1 MVRRGDIARR
11 SRAPPRDGRPWRSAA
26 FAFFAA
32 LLLRVPPASDAYELA
47 CQPEG
52 SVTTVAGDGTPGF
65 RDGLQERS
73 AFRSPSGVAVRAATG
88 DVYVADSGNH
98 RIRKITPANQVSTV
112 VGSGVAGWM
121 DGAATRARLSDPR
134 GLAWSTDGL
143 LFVAD
148 AGNHRIR
155 VVDLEVG
162 GVATYAGSGEDGY
175 LDHEH
180 PLNAQIKQ
188 PTGLAY
194 HAETRVL
201 YVTDGDG
208 RIRGARAVGDPDGAG
223 VFTLANAAGRSGFV
237 DSNDGLNA
245 AFDTPMFI
253 AFDDTQSTLYIADRR
268 NHAVRAMDVATGAV
282 TTAAGRTGAPP
293 ERGSSLAADG
303 ARGGPVLPGGE
314 AGVRFDE
321 PVGVAFFLEPLD
333 VGGGGIENAGSGS
346 PHGRR
351 TLLVTE
357 LGSNRVRRVA
367 LDGNVTGSEGVAS
380 VASFSYAGSYVAA
393 SGHRDELGPASMF
406 AAPAGVA
413 VVPPAA
419 GGAASGASAYVC
431 DAGNHAVR
439 RLERRLP
446 TRLRVSV
453 SATDVSRFDGSAEEP
468 DINMFPLGA
477 SAYARRDEVVDTYAY
492 YSVNGPPGNETTHLA
507 DALSYRGETHDA
519 TMCAYPGA
527 EYFFHFKGALRA
539 VVADESLFESRNVT
553 KHNAYVAWEGKDGDD
568 ERSETVK
575 LRGGGCTD
583 PRAPNHDAWATHE
596 DGTCVAG
603 VSVRVTIKSLGAFG
617 VYQIEGPGVYY
628 TEELAPRASHED
640 DENEPAEDDVHE
652 LVFGAYPQAAYTLQ
666 LHGALSAVVADAPG
680 QTTNF
685 TYLNHTSRNVNSH
698 RIEVFRP
705 AGAGCTRTEFINYSP
720 FATSDDG
727 TCVTGAFLMVDSAS
741 SNGTGATDLLDWYEF
756 GVVNALQPLLL
767 GGQAVLTPVL
777 FTAAN
782 ATAQQTVYVAPG
794 RFPVHVFGDARA
806 TVARVDEAGESS
818 VLLSV
823 DGRDERARVDEHG
836 FNSTLGDALGFLTVL
851 GVDDVTDANEGA
863 SDAMVM
869 GTGADATITNLVVAN
884 LSASAKA
891 NARNDLVSDGARGA
905 WDFLSRTWRA
915 NPLRRELDF
924 VAKVTF
930 PYDVAKLPTVKGNAE
945 AVVVRASDETA
956 SDWRVVP
963 GAVFD
968 AAAEKVT
975 VLVDVFSLFS
985 VAARA
990 SARAVEPARVR
1001 HTGGAPLT
1009 LDGVDFRV
1017 PPVYNATG
1025 SVFCKFGELF
1035 TKAEWVSSRDPRGF
1049 GDAALCAT
1057 PAVSRAGFVSVEFYD
1072 AGTYQN
1078 SASDLR
1084 VLFTA
1089 PPLVSRVSPS
1099 SGPDTGA
1106 ALVALAGAAF
1116 AHLGGDGKR
1125 DVACHFGDFGDFGGV
1140 APGVAVSSAVA
1151 LCETP
1156 AADAKRHAEVRVG
1169 VASDGAH
1176 DARTAAYRYRVSL
1189 ADAVFTLGG
1198 DGAEGK
1204 TEEDTNARELF
1215 GVGAGGAVVD
1225 ARLGTVRGALAR
1237 ETKCSFGAVVVAARR
1252 VSENGEGLHC
1262 VAPAG
1267 AGRKT
1272 VALVASSA
1280 EPGARLAAFQYV
1292 EEEDSFFWAGLP
1304 PSGRPASRAGVS
1316 VTNDPERFAASL
1328 FVGEDGRYG
1337 ARLEM
1342 AASGDAATF
1351 VSRAKKTKPRC
1362 ALGGV
1367 AAATELAS
1375 SELTKV
1381 RRAGSFSVFSGKENV
1396 SSTTSTSDV
1405 SRRVVL
1411 SCSPTRGRLASGFVA
1426 VALAPDG
1433 ADAPAAAEPV
1443 ASLLVPSPKEAPRF
1457 FGVLGGAHV
1466 PAAAGAHVWL
1476 AGAHLLPRGGGGS
1489 WPGTNAGFGWG
1500 NGGDLTCAVDAFDV
1514 ASREKTTF
1522 NEKNAHGKKNV
1533 FGAARF
1539 VSSALVACEVPD
1551 VFVARDDTFFSEPQ
1565 ETQETDVRLRASVA
1579 EIGFASFENENE
1591 NETERVVARAT
1602 RGATVSSA
1610 TGHAF
1615 LPADGG
1621 AAVRV
1626 AWRGVGSFG
1635 DTPRD
1640 PSWVA
1645 CAFGAVAPVAM
1656 RAEAAGEN
1664 ALAGENAG
1672 VCASP
1677 ARAPEKAAGR
1687 NRNKPFAVSS
1697 RGSRGFSFGVA
1708 YPNFGRARFE
1718 PEASDNAA
1726 EVVSMASARLWT
1738 PLASAVPRSG
1748 GAEVRVAGVRV
1759 AAGAAAAPR
1768 DASCAFG
1775 TARDFLATRT
1785 ATDAGFVSFACASP
1799 RVARG
1804 GFVTLRV
1811 DLAGFAVTD
1820 DVREASRARHPLV
1833 TGRGFALLAY
1843 AAPRAVAVAPR
1854 SAADRGGTVAFV
1866 AGFDFPGDASLGDLG
1881 AAAGACFCAFFAE
1894 SGNGETLFAVEA
1906 ARVSSTLTRCEMPPL
1921 FAPLAER
1928 LSERE
1933 ADGDATEAKKRR
1945 NAFSF
1950 AAASPRRAA
1959 SVAIARGADFAPAR
1973 ALPSGVEITAHV
1985 APRVAAARPSSVPAD
2000 DGGALVAVSA
2010 AVGDEGRSFLENG
2023 SGFFS
2028 APTTC
2033 VFGAV
2038 SVRAN
2043 PAADDDDI
2051 ATFECATPTR
2061 ARGAAPVALVR
2072 EWDVTFDASVEVTF
2086 V

>member
-1 MVRRGDIARR
+1 
-11 SRAPPRDGRPWRSAA
+11 
-26 FAFFAA
+26 
-32 LLLRVPPASDAYELA
+32 
-47 CQPEG
+47 
-52 SVTTVAGDGTPGF
+52 
-65 RDGLQERS
+65 
-73 AFRSPSGVAVRAATG
+73 
-88 DVYVADSGNH
+88 
-98 RIRKITPANQVSTV
+98 
-112 VGSGVAGWM
+112 
-121 DGAATRARLSDPR
+121 
-134 GLAWSTDGL
+134 
-143 LFVAD
+143 
-148 AGNHRIR
+148 
-155 VVDLEVG
+155 
-162 GVATYAGSGEDGY
+162 
-175 LDHEH
+175 
-180 PLNAQIKQ
+180 
-188 PTGLAY
+188 
-194 HAETRVL
+194 
-201 YVTDGDG
+201 
-208 RIRGARAVGDPDGAG
+208 
-223 VFTLANAAGRSGFV
+223 V

-245 AFDTPMFI
+245 AFNTPSFMV
-253 AFDDTQSTLYIADRR
+253 FDDTQSTLYIADRH

-293 ERGSSLAADG
+293 GRGSSLAADG

-333 VGGGGIENAGSGS
+333 VGGGDVSGNAGRE
-346 PHGRR
+346 GRR

-357 LGSNRVRRVA
+357 SGSNRVRRVA
-367 LDGNVTGSEGVAS
+367 LEGNVTGSEGVAS
-380 VASFSYAGSYVAA
+380 VASFPYAGSYVAA

-453 SATDVSRFDGSAEEP
+453 SSTDASRFDGSAE
-468 DINMFPLGA
+468 FYQGS
-477 SAYARRDEVVDTYAY
+477 SAHARRDEVVDAYAY

-539 VVADESLFESRNVT
+539 VVADESLFESRNIT

-628 TEELAPRASHED
+628 TEELAPRASRED

-652 LVFGAYPQAAYTLQ
+652 LVFGAYPQAAYTVQ

-685 TYLNHTSRNVNSH
+685 TYLNHTSRNANSH

-705 AGAGCTRTEFINYSP
+705 AGAGCTRSAFINYSP

-727 TCVTGAFLMVDSAS
+727 TCAAGAFLRVDSAS
-741 SNGTGATDLLDWYEF
+741 SDGTDASDPLDWYEF

-806 TVARVDEAGESS
+806 TVARVDDAGESS

-823 DGRDERARVDEHG
+823 DGRDENARVDEHG
-836 FNSTLGDALGFLTVL
+836 FDSTLGNALFFLTVL
-851 GVDDVTDANEGA
+851 GVDDVTDANEDA

-869 GTGADATITNLVVAN
+869 GTGADATITGLVVAN

-891 NARNDLVSDGARGA
+891 NARADFVSDGARGA
-905 WDFLSRTWRA
+905 WDFLSLTWRA
-915 NPLRRELDF
+915 NPLRRKLGF
-924 VAKVTF
+924 LAKVTF
-930 PYDVAKLPTVKGNAE
+930 PYDTAKLPTVKGNAE
-945 AVVVRASDETA
+945 TVVVRASDETA

-963 GAVFD
+963 GAAFD

-975 VLVDVFSLFS
+975 VRVDVFSLLS

-990 SARAVEPARVR
+990 SARAVDPARVR

-1156 AADAKRHAEVRVG
+1156 AADAERHAEVRVG

-1189 ADAVFTLGG
+1189 ADAVFPLGG

-1204 TEEDTNARELF
+1204 THEEDTKRIRELF

-1237 ETKCSFGAVVVAARR
+1237 EAKCSFGAVVVAARR

-1292 EEEDSFFWAGLP
+1292 EEEDSFSFFWAGSRLP
-1304 PSGRPASRAGVS
+1304 PSGRPASPPGGVS
-1316 VTNDPERFAASL
+1316 VTRGDPERFAASL

-1342 AASGDAATF
+1342 AASGDAATR
-1351 VSRAKKTKPRC
+1351 VSRAKFTKPRC

-1367 AAATELAS
+1367 AAVSSELITS

-1381 RRAGSFSVFSGKENV
+1381 MPAAGSFSVFSGNDND
-1396 SSTTSTSDV
+1396 STSDG

-1426 VALAPDG
+1426 VALALDG
-1433 ADAPAAAEPV
+1433 ADAPAAGEPV
-1443 ASLLVPSPKEAPRF
+1443 AGLLVPSPAPRF
-1457 FGVLGGAHV
+1457 VGVLGGAHV

-1476 AGAHLLPRGGGGS
+1476 AGAHLLPRGSGGS

-1500 NGGDLTCAVDAFDV
+1500 NGGDVTCAGARV
-1514 ASREKTTF
+1514 ATGMKTFYEKTTF
-1522 NEKNAHGKKNV
+1522 NEKNAGAV

-1551 VFVARDDTFFSEPQ
+1551 VFVGDPDDALFSEPQ
-1565 ETQETDVRLRASVA
+1565 EADVRLRAAVA
-1579 EIGFASFENENE
+1579 ENGFASFENENE
-1591 NETERVVARAT
+1591 NENENARVVARAT

-1640 PSWVA
+1640 PNWVA

-1656 RAEAAGEN
+1656 RAEAA
-1664 ALAGENAG
+1664 AHAGENAG

-1677 ARAPEKAAGR
+1677 ARAPEKAFSSD
-1687 NRNKPFAVSS
+1687 RNKPGGGFGSVREVSS
-1697 RGSRGFSFGVA
+1697 RGGSSFGVA
-1708 YPNFGRARFE
+1708 YPNFGRALFE

-1726 EVVSMASARLWT
+1726 EVVSMASAHLWT
-1738 PLASAVPRSG
+1738 PLVSAVPRSG

-1775 TARDFLATRT
+1775 TAREFLATRT
-1785 ATDAGFVSFACASP
+1785 TVDISGFVSFACASP

-1811 DLAGFAVTD
+1811 DLAGFTVTH
-1820 DVREASRARHPLV
+1820 SGARHSLV
-1833 TGRGFALLAY
+1833 AGRGFALLAY

-1866 AGFDFPGDASLGDLG
+1866 AGFDFPGSISLG
-1881 AAAGACFCAFFAE
+1881 AAAGAFFCAFFAE
-1894 SGNGETLFAVEA
+1894 SGYGEALFAVEA

-1921 FAPLAER
+1921 FAPLGVRRGLAD
-1928 LSERE
+1928 E
-1933 ADGDATEAKKRR
+1933 AGGDATEASGR
-1945 NAFSF
+1945 NAF

-1959 SVAIARGADFAPAR
+1959 RVAIARGADFAPAR

-2010 AVGDEGRSFLENG
+2010 AVGDEGGSRDG

-2061 ARGAAPVALVR
+2061 ARGAAPVALAR

>member
-98 RIRKITPANQVSTV
+98 RIRKITPTNQVSTV

-223 VFTLANAAGRSGFV
+223 VFTLANAAGRKGFV

-245 AFDTPMFI
+245 AFDTPSFI

-357 LGSNRVRRVA
+357 SGSNRVRRVA
-367 LDGNVTGSEGVAS
+367 LDGNVTGSEGIAS

-741 SNGTGATDLLDWYEF
+741 SNGTGAADLLDWYEF

-794 RFPVHVFGDARA
+794 RFPVHVLA
-806 TVARVDEAGESS
+806 T
-818 VLLSV
+818 
-823 DGRDERARVDEHG
+823 RARRWRAW
-836 FNSTLGDALGFLTVL
+836 TRR
-851 GVDDVTDANEGA
+851 A
-863 SDAMVM
+863 SPRFCSRW
-869 GTGADATITNLVVAN
+869 TGA
-884 LSASAKA
+884 
-891 NARNDLVSDGARGA
+891 
-905 WDFLSRTWRA
+905 
-915 NPLRRELDF
+915 
-924 VAKVTF
+924 
-930 PYDVAKLPTVKGNAE
+930 
-945 AVVVRASDETA
+945 
-956 SDWRVVP
+956 
-963 GAVFD
+963 
-968 AAAEKVT
+968 
-975 VLVDVFSLFS
+975 
-985 VAARA
+985 
-990 SARAVEPARVR
+990 
-1001 HTGGAPLT
+1001 
-1009 LDGVDFRV
+1009 
-1017 PPVYNATG
+1017 
-1025 SVFCKFGELF
+1025 
-1035 TKAEWVSSRDPRGF
+1035 
-1049 GDAALCAT
+1049 
-1057 PAVSRAGFVSVEFYD
+1057 
-1072 AGTYQN
+1072 
-1078 SASDLR
+1078 
-1084 VLFTA
+1084 
-1089 PPLVSRVSPS
+1089 
-1099 SGPDTGA
+1099 
-1106 ALVALAGAAF
+1106 
-1116 AHLGGDGKR
+1116 
-1125 DVACHFGDFGDFGGV
+1125 
-1140 APGVAVSSAVA
+1140 
-1151 LCETP
+1151 
-1156 AADAKRHAEVRVG
+1156 
-1169 VASDGAH
+1169 
-1176 DARTAAYRYRVSL
+1176 
-1189 ADAVFTLGG
+1189 
-1198 DGAEGK
+1198 
-1204 TEEDTNARELF
+1204 TNARALTST
-1215 GVGAGGAVVD
+1215 GSIPRWGTRSGSSPCSVWTTSQTRTKVLRTRWSWAQ
-1225 ARLGTVRGALAR
+1225 ARTPRSPTWWWLTSRRRRRRTRGTTSCPTALAAR
-1237 ETKCSFGAVVVAARR
+1237 GTFCRGRGGPTRFGASLILWRR
-1252 VSENGEGLHC
+1252 
-1262 VAPAG
+1262 
-1267 AGRKT
+1267 
-1272 VALVASSA
+1272 
-1280 EPGARLAAFQYV
+1280 
-1292 EEEDSFFWAGLP
+1292 
-1304 PSGRPASRAGVS
+1304 
-1316 VTNDPERFAASL
+1316 
-1328 FVGEDGRYG
+1328 
-1337 ARLEM
+1337 
-1342 AASGDAATF
+1342 
-1351 VSRAKKTKPRC
+1351 
-1362 ALGGV
+1362 
-1367 AAATELAS
+1367 
-1375 SELTKV
+1375 
-1381 RRAGSFSVFSGKENV
+1381 
-1396 SSTTSTSDV
+1396 
-1405 SRRVVL
+1405 
-1411 SCSPTRGRLASGFVA
+1411 
-1426 VALAPDG
+1426 
-1433 ADAPAAAEPV
+1433 
-1443 ASLLVPSPKEAPRF
+1443 
-1457 FGVLGGAHV
+1457 
-1466 PAAAGAHVWL
+1466 
-1476 AGAHLLPRGGGGS
+1476 
-1489 WPGTNAGFGWG
+1489 
-1500 NGGDLTCAVDAFDV
+1500 
-1514 ASREKTTF
+1514 
-1522 NEKNAHGKKNV
+1522 
-1533 FGAARF
+1533 
-1539 VSSALVACEVPD
+1539 
-1551 VFVARDDTFFSEPQ
+1551 
-1565 ETQETDVRLRASVA
+1565 
-1579 EIGFASFENENE
+1579 
-1591 NETERVVARAT
+1591 
-1602 RGATVSSA
+1602 
-1610 TGHAF
+1610 
-1615 LPADGG
+1615 
-1621 AAVRV
+1621 
-1626 AWRGVGSFG
+1626 
-1635 DTPRD
+1635 
-1640 PSWVA
+1640 
-1645 CAFGAVAPVAM
+1645 
-1656 RAEAAGEN
+1656 
-1664 ALAGENAG
+1664 
-1672 VCASP
+1672 
-1677 ARAPEKAAGR
+1677 
-1687 NRNKPFAVSS
+1687 
-1697 RGSRGFSFGVA
+1697 
-1708 YPNFGRARFE
+1708 
-1718 PEASDNAA
+1718 
-1726 EVVSMASARLWT
+1726 
-1738 PLASAVPRSG
+1738 
-1748 GAEVRVAGVRV
+1748 
-1759 AAGAAAAPR
+1759 
-1768 DASCAFG
+1768 
-1775 TARDFLATRT
+1775 
-1785 ATDAGFVSFACASP
+1785 
-1799 RVARG
+1799 
-1804 GFVTLRV
+1804 
-1811 DLAGFAVTD
+1811 
-1820 DVREASRARHPLV
+1820 
-1833 TGRGFALLAY
+1833 
-1843 AAPRAVAVAPR
+1843 
-1854 SAADRGGTVAFV
+1854 
-1866 AGFDFPGDASLGDLG
+1866 
-1881 AAAGACFCAFFAE
+1881 
-1894 SGNGETLFAVEA
+1894 
-1906 ARVSSTLTRCEMPPL
+1906 
-1921 FAPLAER
+1921 
-1928 LSERE
+1928 
-1933 ADGDATEAKKRR
+1933 
-1945 NAFSF
+1945 
-1950 AAASPRRAA
+1950 
-1959 SVAIARGADFAPAR
+1959 
-1973 ALPSGVEITAHV
+1973 
-1985 APRVAAARPSSVPAD
+1985 
-2000 DGGALVAVSA
+2000 
-2010 AVGDEGRSFLENG
+2010 
-2023 SGFFS
+2023 
-2028 APTTC
+2028 
-2033 VFGAV
+2033 
-2038 SVRAN
+2038 
-2043 PAADDDDI
+2043 
-2051 ATFECATPTR
+2051 
-2061 ARGAAPVALVR
+2061 
-2072 EWDVTFDASVEVTF
+2072 
-2086 V
+2086 

>member
-223 VFTLANAAGRSGFV
+223 VFTLANAAGRKGFV

-245 AFDTPMFI
+245 AFDTPSFI

-357 LGSNRVRRVA
+357 SGSNRVRRVA

-823 DGRDERARVDEHG
+823 DGRDEHARVDEHG

-1057 PAVSRAGFVSVEFYD
+1057 PAVSNAGFVSVEFYD

-1375 SELTKV
+1375 SELTKT

-1500 NGGDLTCAVDAFDV
+1500 NGGDVTCAVNAFDV
-1514 ASREKTTF
+1514 ASHEKTTF
-1522 NEKNAHGKKNV
+1522 NEKNV

-1565 ETQETDVRLRASVA
+1565 DTQETDVRLRAAVA

-1591 NETERVVARAT
+1591 NENARVARARRAARLCRRRRAT
-1602 RGATVSSA
+1602 RFSPPTAARRCASRGAVSGASGTHRVTRA
-1610 TGHAF
+1610 GSRVRSVRWRPWPCARKPPPSLVRTPACARRRRARRRKPREETETNRSRF
-1615 LPADGG
+1615 LPETEGGFPSASRTPTSDARGSSRRRRTTPPRSSRWPPRASGRPWPPRCPARGARRFASPGFARRRGRRRGASGRVMRVWDGARLPRDENRDG
-1621 AAVRV
+1621 RGFRFVRVRV
-1626 AWRGVGSFG
+1626 AR
-1635 DTPRD
+1635 
-1640 PSWVA
+1640 
-1645 CAFGAVAPVAM
+1645 
-1656 RAEAAGEN
+1656 
-1664 ALAGENAG
+1664 
-1672 VCASP
+1672 
-1677 ARAPEKAAGR
+1677 ARARRLRDAPGR
-1687 NRNKPFAVSS
+1687 S
-1697 RGSRGFSFGVA
+1697 RGLRRDRR
-1708 YPNFGRARFE
+1708 RAR
-1718 PEASDNAA
+1718 
-1726 EVVSMASARLWT
+1726 RLEGT
-1738 PLASAVPRSG
+1738 PPTRHWPR
-1748 GAEVRVAGVRV
+1748 VRVARVRGAPRRRRRAALGGGSRRDGGVRRRVGFPGRREPGRPGRRRGRVLLRVLRRKKKRERRNALRGGGGARLLDAHAVRDAPSLRASHRTPLGTRSGRRRDGSEEASKRVFVRRRV
-1759 AAGAAAAPR
+1759 AASR
-1768 DASCAFG
+1768 
-1775 TARDFLATRT
+1775 
-1785 ATDAGFVSFACASP
+1785 
-1799 RVARG
+1799 
-1804 GFVTLRV
+1804 
-1811 DLAGFAVTD
+1811 
-1820 DVREASRARHPLV
+1820 RAR
-1833 TGRGFALLAY
+1833 
-1843 AAPRAVAVAPR
+1843 
-1854 SAADRGGTVAFV
+1854 
-1866 AGFDFPGDASLGDLG
+1866 
-1881 AAAGACFCAFFAE
+1881 
-1894 SGNGETLFAVEA
+1894 
-1906 ARVSSTLTRCEMPPL
+1906 
-1921 FAPLAER
+1921 
-1928 LSERE
+1928 
-1933 ADGDATEAKKRR
+1933 
-1945 NAFSF
+1945 
-1950 AAASPRRAA
+1950 
-1959 SVAIARGADFAPAR
+1959 VAIARGADFAPAR

>member
-98 RIRKITPANQVSTV
+98 RIRKVTPANQVSTV

-134 GLAWSTDGL
+134 GLAWSADGL

-208 RIRGARAVGDPDGAG
+208 RIRGARGYGDRDGAG

-245 AFDTPMFI
+245 AFNTPSFI
-253 AFDDTQSTLYIADRR
+253 AFDDTQSTLYIADRH

-333 VGGGGIENAGSGS
+333 VGGGDVSGNAGRE
-346 PHGRR
+346 GRR

-357 LGSNRVRRVA
+357 SGSNRVRRVA
-367 LDGNVTGSEGVAS
+367 LEGNVTGSEGVAS
-380 VASFSYAGSYVAA
+380 VASFPYAGSYVAA

-453 SATDVSRFDGSAEEP
+453 SSTDASRFDGSAEEP
-468 DINMFPLGA
+468 WFLPGA
-477 SAYARRDEVVDTYAY
+477 SEHARRDEVVDAYAY

-539 VVADESLFESRNVT
+539 VVADESLFESRNIT

-685 TYLNHTSRNVNSH
+685 TYLNHTSRNANSH

-705 AGAGCTRTEFINYSP
+705 AGAGCTRSAFINYSP

-727 TCVTGAFLMVDSAS
+727 TCAAGAFLRVDSAS
-741 SNGTGATDLLDWYEF
+741 SNGTDASDLLDWYEF

-806 TVARVDEAGESS
+806 TVARVDDAGESS

-823 DGRDERARVDEHG
+823 DGRDEHARVDEHG

-851 GVDDVTDANEGA
+851 GVDDVTDANEDA

-869 GTGADATITNLVVAN
+869 GTGADATITGLVVAN

-891 NARNDLVSDGARGA
+891 NARADLVSDGARGA
-905 WDFLSRTWRA
+905 WDFLSLTWRA
-915 NPLRRELDF
+915 NPLRRKLGF
-924 VAKVTF
+924 LAKLTF
-930 PYDVAKLPTVKGNAE
+930 PYDTAKLPTVKGNAE
-945 AVVVRASDETA
+945 TVVVRASDETA

-1156 AADAKRHAEVRVG
+1156 AADAERHAEVRVG

-1189 ADAVFTLGG
+1189 ADAVFPLGG
-1198 DGAEGK
+1198 DGAEGR
-1204 TEEDTNARELF
+1204 TEEEDTNARELF

-1225 ARLGTVRGALAR
+1225 ARLGTVRGALVR
-1237 ETKCSFGAVVVAARR
+1237 EAKCSFGAVVVAARR
-1252 VSENGEGLHC
+1252 VSESGEGIHC

-1292 EEEDSFFWAGLP
+1292 EEEDSFLFFWAGLP
-1304 PSGRPASRAGVS
+1304 PSGRPASRGGVS

-1342 AASGDAATF
+1342 AAGDGDAATF
-1351 VSRAKKTKPRC
+1351 VSRAKYTKPRC

-1367 AAATELAS
+1367 AAATELTNFV
-1375 SELTKV
+1375 ELTKV
-1381 RRAGSFSVFSGKENV
+1381 TRASRSSGSFSVFSGKENENV
-1396 SSTTSTSDV
+1396 NALSSSTSDG

-1426 VALAPDG
+1426 LALASDG
-1433 ADAPAAAEPV
+1433 ADAPAAGEPV
-1443 ASLLVPSPKEAPRF
+1443 AGLLVPSPAPRF
-1457 FGVLGGAHV
+1457 VGVLGGAHV

-1476 AGAHLLPRGGGGS
+1476 AGAHLLPRGSGGS

-1500 NGGDLTCAVDAFDV
+1500 NGGDVTCAGARV
-1514 ASREKTTF
+1514 ATGTTFYGKTTF
-1522 NEKNAHGKKNV
+1522 DEKNANAEV

-1539 VSSALVACEVPD
+1539 VSSALVACEVPYD
-1551 VFVARDDTFFSEPQ
+1551 VFVSRDDALFSEPQ
-1565 ETQETDVRLRASVA
+1565 EADVRLRAAVA
-1579 EIGFASFENENE
+1579 ENEKLASFENKNE
-1591 NETERVVARAT
+1591 NVLNENVVARAT

-1640 PSWVA
+1640 PNWVA

-1656 RAEAAGEN
+1656 RAEAA

-1677 ARAPEKAAGR
+1677 ARAPEKAADG
-1687 NRNKPFAVSS
+1687 NKPGGGFGSFAVSS
-1697 RGSRGFSFGVA
+1697 RGKSSFGVA

-1718 PEASDNAA
+1718 PEASDDAA
-1726 EVVSMASARLWT
+1726 EVVSMASAHLWT
-1738 PLASAVPRSG
+1738 PLVSAVPRSG

-1775 TARDFLATRT
+1775 TAREFLASRT
-1785 ATDAGFVSFACASP
+1785 TVDAGFVSFACASP

-1820 DVREASRARHPLV
+1820 DVRDASRARHSLV
-1833 TGRGFALLAY
+1833 AGRGFALLAY
-1843 AAPRAVAVAPR
+1843 AAPRATAVAPR
-1854 SAADRGGTVAFV
+1854 SVADRGGTAAFV
-1866 AGFDFPGDASLGDLG
+1866 AGFDFPGDASPGDLG
-1881 AAAGACFCAFFAE
+1881 AAAGAFFCAFFAE
-1894 SGNGETLFAVEA
+1894 SGYGEALFPVEA

-1921 FAPLAER
+1921 FAPLGVR
-1928 LSERE
+1928 LADE
-1933 ADGDATEAKKRR
+1933 ADGDKTEASGQ
-1945 NAFSF
+1945 NAF

-1959 SVAIARGADFAPAR
+1959 RVAIARGADFAPAR

-2010 AVGDEGRSFLENG
+2010 AVGDEGRSRDG